1 MSQLL
6 KIMLLVVPL
15 LMLTSCFER
24 LNRRDDEREIARV
37 GDAVLY
43 EKDVRDIY
51 PPQVS
56 ETDSLRLLETYTES
70 WVRRQIKLQEAE
82 RMLSSEG
89 VDIEDK
95 IEDYRTSLLNRS
107 LDDYYASRLL
117 DTVVTDEQ
125 IKGYYRQYML
135 DFTLDRNIVKG
146 RIVRVPNTFRQ
157 QVQLKGL
164 MGSPDADSQQDFTDM
179 CLKNNFELTAYNNW
193 VDFRQLLSKAPVVSG
208 YSYEN
213 MLSLRSVQELSD
225 AENKYYIQI
234 TACLKKGEPAPLE

>member
-1 MSQLL
+1 
-6 KIMLLVVPL
+6 
-15 LMLTSCFER
+15 
-24 LNRRDDEREIARV
+24 
-37 GDAVLY
+37 
-43 EKDVRDIY
+43 
-51 PPQVS
+51 
-56 ETDSLRLLETYTES
+56 
-70 WVRRQIKLQEAE
+70 
-82 RMLSSEG
+82 
-89 VDIEDK
+89 
-95 IEDYRTSLLNRS
+95 
-107 LDDYYASRLL
+107 
-117 DTVVTDEQ
+117 
-125 IKGYYRQYML
+125 ML

-234 TACLKKGEPAPLE
+234 TACLKKGEPAPLEWVEHIVRRIILTGRRNDIIRSMEDSLYNSAVKQKKIEINVEPVADSVSMEQTRQTDL